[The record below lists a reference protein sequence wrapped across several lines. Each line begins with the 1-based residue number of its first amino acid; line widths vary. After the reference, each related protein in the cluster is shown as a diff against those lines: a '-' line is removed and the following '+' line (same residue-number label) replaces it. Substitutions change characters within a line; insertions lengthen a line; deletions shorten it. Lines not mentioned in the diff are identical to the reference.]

1 MRDAVLALLAS
12 RAILERVVHHFTP
25 SSNAAH
31 HAEQAL
37 AHLTA
42 CIAFTRA
49 TSLRGIRAKARLLS
63 TYLAHGT
70 QERALVVSLTRDID
84 GLSRPADTPPPISNL
99 T

>member
-1 MRDAVLALLAS
+1 MRDAVLALLIS
-12 RAILERVVHHFTP
+12 RAILERVAHHFTP

-37 AHLTA
+37 AHVTA

-49 TSLRGIRAKARLLS
+49 TSLRGMRAKARLLS
-63 TYLAHGT
+63 THLPHGT
-70 QERALVVSLTRDID
+70 HERALAISVTRDLD
-84 GLSRPADTPPPISNL
+84 ALSRKLAAAPISNL